1 MTEKT
6 MERRRRYRQRHR
18 RNTLATWVAGAACA
32 AMLVFLAAMGCRDYV
47 NKLPPPESSTFPGLA
62 LSETKQG
69 TPDPTIQDSQPQ
81 EPSGTVYEDGTDW
94 NLRLVNRWNPIPEGY
109 NVNLKELPGGEKV
122 DERIYGP
129 LTEMLE
135 AAREGNWDELPRVIS
150 GYRTQEV
157 QQELYDA
164 EVNKYKSRGYSEEE
178 AKAEAGKWVA
188 VPGTSEHQL
197 GLTVDF
203 VTGSYRTLDEGIKN
217 TEEYQWVEEHA
228 WEYGY
233 VIRYPSGKSGS
244 TGIISEPW
252 HLRYVGIPAA
262 KLMTEQGICLEEF
275 LGVAYDGQ
283 RDGIS
288 YGAGWVNT
296 GR

>member
-1 MTEKT
+1 MTEKA
-6 MERRRRYRQRHR
+6 MARRRRYRQRHR
-18 RNTLATWVAGAACA
+18 RNTLATWVASAACA

-62 LSETKQG
+62 LSETKQD
-69 TPDPTIQDSQPQ
+69 TPDLTIQDSQPQ
-81 EPSGTVYEDGTDW
+81 EPSTVYEDGTAW
-94 NLRLVNRWNPIPEGY
+94 NLRLVNRWNPLPEGY
-109 NVNLKELPGGEKV
+109 NVSLKELPGGEKV

-197 GLTVDF
+197 GLAVDVEGATYDVF
-203 VTGSYRTLDEGIKN
+203 IWLQENSYKYGFIFRYPGEKTDTTGT
-217 TEEYQWVEEHA
+217 VEE
-228 WEYGY
+228 
-233 VIRYPSGKSGS
+233 V
-244 TGIISEPW
+244 W
-252 HLRYVGIPAA
+252 HYRYVGVEAA
-262 KLMTEQGICLEEF
+262 TEMYEQGLCLEEYVEMK
-275 LGVAYDGQ
+275 G
-283 RDGIS
+283 GIS
-288 YGAGWVNT
+288 PRAGAST
-296 GR
+296 ALTADRASLLE